1 VFPRDVIDAMYK
13 ASEELY
19 ASIIAS
25 NPAFAK
31 IYASQKDF
39 RDKSYSYQQA
49 ADFQYDLMM
58 LQMKQRMAQK

>member
-1 VFPRDVIDAMYK
+1 MYK

-31 IYASQKDF
+31 IYGSQKDF
-39 RDKSYSYQQA
+39 RDKNYSYHQA

-58 LQMKQRMAQK
+58 LQMKRRS